1 MVWSKA
7 EKQVSS
13 LDILYNVNES
23 IIIYFGSKH
32 LFDKILQLPGEC
44 REEPYHDNIHWGGS
58 QLKLV

>member
-32 LFDKILQLPGEC
+32 LFDKILQLPG
-44 REEPYHDNIHWGGS
+44 GM
-58 QLKLV
+58 